1 MKTIISFS
9 IDTERDADL
18 FDWIKSIPD
27 GQRSSLIR
35 DALRNHI
42 DPQAGSDVTLRD
54 IMQEI
59 QDLKRHGIAV
69 QGDTYKTGHYDEEP
83 PDIANALNNLGL

>member
-18 FDWIKSIPD
+18 FDWIKNIPD
-27 GQRSSLIR
+27 GQRSGLIR

-42 DPQAGSDVTLRD
+42 DPQAGDITLRD
-54 IMQEI
+54 IWREI
-59 QDLKRHGIAV
+59 QDLKRYGVAI
-69 QGDTYKTGHYDEEP
+69 QDDTYETGHYDEEP
-83 PDIANALNNLGL
+83 PDIANTLNNLGL